1 MGDESEKCGI
11 SGPLGPWVA
20 ILDFVGVW
28 GPFLDLRCARLQSA
42 ASKWVPCLKP
52 LASRSGPEALR
63 LGTEPGFTCHS
74 FIH

>member
-28 GPFLDLRCARLQSA
+28 GPFLDLRCVGLS
-42 ASKWVPCLKP
+42 PLPPNGCLAYSLLP
-52 LASRSGPEALR
+52 PVQALR
-63 LGTEPGFTCHS
+63 R
-74 FIH
+74 